1 MVKFKKQIYLKI
13 LIEINFIVIAHNKEE
28 IKDKKKKQRKEI
40 SKKK

>member
-28 IKDKKKKQRKEI
+28 IKDKKKQRKEI